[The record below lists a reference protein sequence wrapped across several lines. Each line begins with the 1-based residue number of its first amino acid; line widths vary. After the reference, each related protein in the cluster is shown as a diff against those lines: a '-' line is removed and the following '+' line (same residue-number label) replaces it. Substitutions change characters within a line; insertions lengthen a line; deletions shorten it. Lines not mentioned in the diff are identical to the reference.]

1 MKQFF
6 NLFIYLILALKRKNC
21 YNFLNLLMDKR
32 VFLKIFLSCKSLL
45 IQRSLEFYLS
55 GCLSPMEVCDFVLS
69 DDEKLETNKPLC
81 FIEERLRKPFT
92 KQSVKEDIKNFYCA
106 LKTSEKPCEEIQ
118 FSKEQKIKQLL
129 EEYTQKLCQIISQ

>member
-1 MKQFF
+1 M
-6 NLFIYLILALKRKNC
+6 
-21 YNFLNLLMDKR
+21 
-32 VFLKIFLSCKSLL
+32 KIFLSCKSLL

-55 GCLSPMEVCDFVLS
+55 DCLSSVEVCDFVLS
-69 DDEKLETNKPLC
+69 DDETLEINKPLC
-81 FIEERLRKPFT
+81 FIEEHLRKPFT

-118 FSKEQKIKQLL
+118 FSKEQKIQQLL

>member
-1 MKQFF
+1 M
-6 NLFIYLILALKRKNC
+6 
-21 YNFLNLLMDKR
+21 
-32 VFLKIFLSCKSLL
+32 KIFLSCKSLL

-92 KQSVKEDIKNFYCA
+92 KQSVKEDIKNFYHA
-106 LKTSEKPCEEIQ
+106 LKTSELKTSEKPCEEIQ
-118 FSKEQKIKQLL
+118 FSKEQKIQQLL

>member
-1 MKQFF
+1 M
-6 NLFIYLILALKRKNC
+6 
-21 YNFLNLLMDKR
+21 
-32 VFLKIFLSCKSLL
+32 KIFLSCKSLL

-55 GCLSPMEVCDFVLS
+55 DCLSSVEVCDLVLS
-69 DDEKLETNKPLC
+69 DDETLEINKPLC

-92 KQSVKEDIKNFYCA
+92 KQSVKEDVKNFYRT
-106 LKTSEKPCEEIQ
+106 LKTSEKPCEEMK